1 MSKVTQAFIIAAA
14 LCACGNQE
22 ESAAPAD
29 EEGTTEAAATRAAPD
44 EEEIPPLD
52 DHNIVSIAL
61 KSQDHT
67 KLVAALKAA
76 RYVTGVSNAGPLT
89 VFAPTNAAFD
99 ALPAGTV
106 ENLLEPENV
115 DQLRKVLQHHVTA
128 SVYTAE
134 SLREG
139 QNLGMVDGTNVT
151 VHLADGKVKIG
162 EATILASI
170 RASNGIVH
178 VIDGVLVPAAR
189 H

>member
-1 MSKVTQAFIIAAA
+1 MSKLIHAFTITAM
-14 LCACGNQE
+14 LWGCDSSQE
-22 ESAAPAD
+22 ESPA
-29 EEGTTEAAATRAAPD
+29 EEEETNEGATKRAEPA

-52 DHNIVSIAL
+52 ENNIVSIAL

-76 RYVTGVSNAGPLT
+76 HYVTGVSNAGPLT

-106 ENLLEPENV
+106 ENLLKPENV
-115 DQLRKVLQHHVTA
+115 DQLRKVLQHHVVP

-134 SLREG
+134 GLRDG

-162 EATILASI
+162 EATILASV

-178 VIDGVLVPAAR
+178 VIDGVLVPPAR
-189 H
+189 N